1 MHSIFKYLTPF
12 INAII
17 GVLTKMVHVDKIDA
31 LQSVDKAL
39 IQHLLFYL
47 YEIIH

>member
-1 MHSIFKYLTPF
+1 
-12 INAII
+12 
-17 GVLTKMVHVDKIDA
+17 MVRVDKVDA

-47 YEIIH
+47 YESSR